1 MINSSMRVLYF
12 ITLLALVSGCAASPN
27 LVRYQGMPP
36 YIETATSFIGKHE
49 RKDRKELRE
58 LLKIDPVRT
67 EWCAAFVNKI
77 LEEHRIPGSDYY
89 HENPL
94 MARSFLAWGESVDI
108 PRPGDVVVFPRGDQ
122 GWQGHVG
129 FYVGTETKDNIEYY
143 VILGGNQNDEVNLQ
157 YFPAN
162 KAIGIRRMPIYKEA
176 TWQENV
182 LNFLDNR
189 G

>member
-1 MINSSMRVLYF
+1 MRVLYF
-12 ITLLALVSGCAASPN
+12 ITLIALVSGCAASPN

-36 YIETATSFIGKHE
+36 YVETAISFVGKHE
-49 RKDRKELRE
+49 RRNRSELRE

-77 LEEHRIPGSDYY
+77 LEEHNIKGSDYY

-94 MARSFLAWGESVDI
+94 MARSFLEWGKSVDI
-108 PRPGDVVVFPRGDQ
+108 PRPGDVVIFPRGNQ

-129 FYVGTETKDNIEYY
+129 FYVDTVIIDEVEYFT
-143 VILGGNQNDEVNLQ
+143 ILGGNQDDEVNLQ
-157 YFPAN
+157 NFRAST
-162 KAIGIRRMPIYKEA
+162 ALGIRRMPIYKEA
-176 TWQENV
+176 TWQENI
-182 LNFLDNR
+182 LNFLDNI